1 MPERPPGPGPDDRE
15 EPEYGWLYGGSGSL
29 QQPPPSDDP
38 EPTRMIRAQQRPGPE
53 AEQADGR
60 RTDEA
65 YAQPRSSE
73 PRSTERPRR
82 AAAPPRLPSDKTSD
96 KTSDRSGD
104 RSGGLTG
111 TRTGTRDRLHRIG
124 ARRIILSVLALWLV
138 FLVAVPVWA
147 WSRIDR
153 VDATP
158 TAARPADQPGTTY
171 LLVGSDS
178 RKGLSKEQRRKLG
191 TGDAAGQR
199 TDTIMLLHV
208 GSGPNV
214 LLSIP
219 RDSLVPIPGHGT
231 TKINAAYAYGGP
243 KLLTRT
249 VEQNTGVRVDDYV
262 EIGMGGV
269 VNAVDAVGGVRICTP
284 KRLDDKLA
292 NLHLS
297 KGCHPHADGATAL
310 GYSRSR
316 HTQSLGDID
325 RAANQRKIVSQVGDK
340 VKSPL
345 TVLNPFRYLAVAKAG
360 SNALTIGEGTSP
372 VALARFAWAMS
383 HVTGSSGKTCS
394 MPISDLA
401 VHWDRDRALA
411 LMNLIK
417 TDRTSAIPARLCT
430 ESGLPG

>member
-1 MPERPPGPGPDDRE
+1 MPERPPGRDPDGRD
-15 EPEYGWLYGGSGSL
+15 EPEYHWLYGSEGSL

-38 EPTRMIRAQQRPGPE
+38 EPTRMIRAQPRPESQDRPQE
-53 AEQADGR
+53 RA
-60 RTDEA
+60 RTA
-65 YAQPRSSE
+65 
-73 PRSTERPRR
+73 RPV
-82 AAAPPRLPSDKTSD
+82 APARLPSDRN
-96 KTSDRSGD
+96 SDRNSE
-104 RSGGLTG
+104 RSSERSPQRPDQGTGRGRGLLA
-111 TRTGTRDRLHRIG
+111 RFG
-124 ARRIILSVLALWLV
+124 ARRIILSVLALWVV
-138 FLVAVPVWA
+138 FLIAVPVWA
-147 WSRIDR
+147 WSNIDR
-153 VDATP
+153 VDAAP
-158 TAARPADQPGTTY
+158 TVSRPADQPGTTY

-178 RKGLSKEQRRKLG
+178 RKGLTKQQRRTLG
-191 TGDAAGQR
+191 TGNAGGQR

-249 VEQNTGVRVDDYV
+249 IEQDTGVRVDDYV

-269 VNAVDAVGGVRICTP
+269 VNAVDAVGGVRICTK

-316 HTQSLGDID
+316 HTQQLGDID
-325 RAANQRKIVSQVGDK
+325 RAANQRKIVAQVGDK
-340 VKSPL
+340 VKSPM

-360 SNALTIGEGTSP
+360 SNTLTIGQGMSP
-372 VALARFAWAMS
+372 LALARFAWAMS
-383 HVTGSSGKTCS
+383 HTTGGSGKTCS

-411 LMNLIK
+411 LMKLIK
-417 TDRTSAIPARLCT
+417 TDRTSAIPKRLCT
-430 ESGLPG
+430 ASGLPG